1 MAKKDSKKEALKE
14 IIEEVPEA
22 EVVEEKK
29 EVVVDDINAIRKKYF
44 AAYGEWPLS
53 DEDLRTAGLL

>member
-53 DEDLRTAGLL
+53 DEDLRIAGLL

>member
-1 MAKKDSKKEALKE
+1 MAKKDKKEVLKE

-29 EVVVDDINAIRKKYF
+29 EVVVDNLNDLRKKYF
-44 AAYGEWPLS
+44 ASYGEWPLS
-53 DEDLRTAGLL
+53 DEDLRLAGLL